1 MAVVGGGP
9 AGGRV
14 FVDVSINN
22 DADRVIY
29 LQQQIGSYLS
39 WAPGQGRVTD
49 RRAGF
54 SGVTAEADPNGAD
67 DGVTLGD
74 QRLQSAGSLF
84 RADMVG
90 KKITIDGMERTVT
103 IYTSAVEI
111 EVSGDALPAAAGRVY
126 SVDGG
131 IVDGDQSLSSG
142 GQVINATK
150 VPAAAG
156 RTRLRW
162 TFGNAV

>member
-1 MAVVGGGP
+1 MAVIGGGS

-22 DADRVIY
+22 NADRAIY
-29 LQQQIGSYLS
+29 LQKQVGSHLLWTPS
-39 WAPGQGRVTD
+39 SGRVTE
-49 RRAGF
+49 RKATF
-54 SGVTAEADPNGAD
+54 SGVTVESDPVGAE

-74 QRLQSAGSLF
+74 QRIQSASALF

-90 KKITIDGMERTVT
+90 KKITIDGMERTIT
-103 IYTSAVEI
+103 IFTAATEV
-111 EVSGDALPAAAGRVY
+111 EVSGEALPAATNRVY

-131 IVDGDQSLSSG
+131 ILAGDQSLSSG
-142 GQVINATK
+142 GQVISATRT
-150 VPAAAG
+150 PAADG

-162 TFGNAV
+162 AFGDQA

>member
-1 MAVVGGGP
+1 
-9 AGGRV
+9 
-14 FVDVSINN
+14 VDVSINN

-29 LQQQIGSYLS
+29 LQKQAGSYLT
-39 WAPGQGRVTD
+39 WLPAQGTTTD

-54 SGVTAEADPNGAD
+54 AGAVVESDPNGAI

-74 QRLQSAGSLF
+74 QRLQSASALF
-84 RADMVG
+84 RSDMVG
-90 KKITIDGMERTVT
+90 KKITIDSMERTVT
-103 IYTSAVEI
+103 IYTSATEV
-111 EVSGDALPAAAGRVY
+111 EVSGAALPAAGGRVY

-131 IVDGDQSLSSG
+131 VVAGDQSLNSG

-150 VPAAAG
+150 VPAADG

-162 TFGNAV
+162 AFGNAV